1 MEDQAEP
8 LHQSSSKIDP
18 ITAVQDSIDS
28 LALSLFEAL
37 RGVRDAVAPESLET
51 GGGGGGG
58 GGNNN
63 SNNTAGQS
71 STTTAFKE
79 AEELADNATAEERVL
94 NGLNVDYFP
103 PRAFD
108 LLEPDYDAFLVAYLS
123 GNVHAK
129 ELVDRYMKMEA
140 WEKKKVDEEVSSSIL
155 SNNDDAT
162 SSNRNNNQ
170 DSTNN
175 NNIEI
180 GDVGYEFQKQFDAGW
195 YTGKVTQI
203 VPVGNNEKD
212 RRCVYNDG
220 DIEDLS
226 LEELHRLAKLDPN
239 NNVTKPK
246 ISIKLKV
253 KQTTAQDNKDGAA
266 TKEEDSTTTAPKKVR
281 IPLTQEEY
289 TKFLIDS
296 EHQRDIQTTQ
306 HLAQQILHKSAEVD
320 NLVARLPGMDRT
332 RDMQMKR
339 IEELLER
346 NQQVAKELEEA
357 HAVAKKKLE
366 EVRKVL
372 GETTC
377 LALGVEEE

>member
-1 MEDQAEP
+1 MDDQSEP
-8 LHQSSSKIDP
+8 PHQSSTKIDP

-37 RGVRDAVAPESLET
+37 RGVRDAVAPESLES
-51 GGGGGGG
+51 G
-58 GGNNN
+58 GGNNSKTN
-63 SNNTAGQS
+63 GGQS
-71 STTTAFKE
+71 SSTSLAFRE
-79 AEELADNATAEERVL
+79 AEELADNATAEERLL
-94 NGLNVDYFP
+94 NGLNADYFP

-108 LLEPDYDAFLVAYLS
+108 LLEPDYDAFLLAYLS

-140 WEKKKVDEEVSSSIL
+140 WHKKGENGSSSK
-155 SNNDDAT
+155 SNDGTTKN
-162 SSNRNNNQ
+162 NNNQ
-170 DSTNN
+170 DSNN
-175 NNIEI
+175 SNQNNIEI

-195 YTGKVTQI
+195 FTGKVKEIIT
-203 VPVGNNEKD
+203 VGNSKD

-220 DIEDLS
+220 DVEDLS
-226 LEELHRLAKLDPN
+226 LEELQRLAKLDPKN
-239 NNVTKPK
+239 KKKPK

-253 KQTTAQDNKDGAA
+253 KQASQGGEDDGM
-266 TKEEDSTTTAPKKVR
+266 KEDSTASKKIR

-289 TKFLIDS
+289 TQFLIDS

-306 HLAQQILHKSAEVD
+306 NLAQQILQKSAEVD

-346 NQQVAKELEEA
+346 NQQVAKELDEA
-357 HAVAKKKLE
+357 HIVAKKKLE

>member
-8 LHQSSSKIDP
+8 LHQSSTKIDP

-58 GGNNN
+58 GNN
-63 SNNTAGQS
+63 SSNNAGQS
-71 STTTAFKE
+71 STTAFKE

-140 WEKKKVDEEVSSSIL
+140 WEKKTVDEEVSSSI

-162 SSNRNNNQ
+162 SNHNNQ

-175 NNIEI
+175 NSIEI

-195 YTGKVTQI
+195 FTGKVTQI
-203 VPVGNNEKD
+203 VPVGNEKD

-253 KQTTAQDNKDGAA
+253 KQTTSQDDNEDGAT
-266 TKEEDSTTTAPKKVR
+266 TKEEDSTTAPKKVR

-372 GETTC
+372 GETTS

>member
-1 MEDQAEP
+1 MEDQAEH
-8 LHQSSSKIDP
+8 LHQSSTKIDP

-51 GGGGGGG
+51 GGGGGA
-58 GGNNN
+58 NN

-94 NGLNVDYFP
+94 NGVYVDYFP

-140 WEKKKVDEEVSSSIL
+140 WEKKVDEEVSSSIL

-162 SSNRNNNQ
+162 SNHNNQ
-170 DSTNN
+170 DSTNINNN

-195 YTGKVTQI
+195 FTGKVTQI
-203 VPVGNNEKD
+203 VPTVGNEKD

-239 NNVTKPK
+239 NTVTMKPK

-253 KQTTAQDNKDGAA
+253 KQTTAQDNNEDGA

-357 HAVAKKKLE
+357 HAVAKRKLE

>member
-1 MEDQAEP
+1 MDNQSD
-8 LHQSSSKIDP
+8 HFHQQSSSSTKIDP
-18 ITAVQDSIDS
+18 VTAVQDSIDS

-37 RGVRDAVAPESLET
+37 RGVRDAVAPESLES
-51 GGGGGGG
+51 G
-58 GGNNN
+58 GGNN
-63 SNNTAGQS
+63 SINNAGQS
-71 STTTAFKE
+71 STSAFRE
-79 AEELADNATAEERVL
+79 AEELADNATAEERLL
-94 NGLNVDYFP
+94 NGLNADYFP

-108 LLEPDYDAFLVAYLS
+108 LLEPDYDAFLLAYLS

-140 WEKKKVDEEVSSSIL
+140 WNKKSEGDG
-155 SNNDDAT
+155 SNSKTNDVTKND
-162 SSNRNNNQ
+162 NQ
-170 DSTNN
+170 NSTNSNDN
-175 NNIEI
+175 NVEMKI
-180 GDVGYEFQKQFDAGW
+180 GDVGYEFQKLFDAGW
-195 YTGKVTQI
+195 FTGKVTEI
-203 VPVGNNEKD
+203 IPVGNGKD

-226 LEELHRLAKLDPN
+226 LEELQRLAKLDPK
-239 NNVTKPK
+239 NVKKPK

-253 KQTTAQDNKDGAA
+253 NQLSQDIKDGDS
-266 TKEEDSTTTAPKKVR
+266 KEDSTTSSKVR

-320 NLVARLPGMDRT
+320 NLVATLPGMDRT

-346 NQQVAKELEEA
+346 NQQVAKELDEA
-357 HAVAKKKLE
+357 HVVAKKKLE

-377 LALGVEEE
+377 FALGVEEE

>member
-58 GGNNN
+58 NN

-140 WEKKKVDEEVSSSIL
+140 WEKKVEEVSSS
-155 SNNDDAT
+155 NNDAT
-162 SSNRNNNQ
+162 SSNHNNNQ
-170 DSTNN
+170 DSTNNNIN

-203 VPVGNNEKD
+203 IPVGNEKD

-239 NNVTKPK
+239 NIVTKPK

-253 KQTTAQDNKDGAA
+253 KQTTAQDNEDGAT
-266 TKEEDSTTTAPKKVR
+266 TKEEDSTTAPKKVR

-296 EHQRDIQTTQ
+296 EHQRDTQTTQ

>member
-1 MEDQAEP
+1 MSEQTGP
-8 LHQSSSKIDP
+8 LLHQSSSTKIDP

-51 GGGGGGG
+51 GGG
-58 GGNNN
+58 
-63 SNNTAGQS
+63 NNTNTNVGHS
-71 STTTAFKE
+71 STTAFRE
-79 AEELADNATAEERVL
+79 AEELADNATAEERLL
-94 NGLNVDYFP
+94 NGLNADYFP

-108 LLEPDYDAFLVAYLS
+108 LLEPDYDAFLLAYLS
-123 GNVHAK
+123 KNVHAK

-140 WEKKKVDEEVSSSIL
+140 WKKNGEGEDG
-155 SNNDDAT
+155 SNSKTNDAT
-162 SSNRNNNQ
+162 KNDNQ
-170 DSTNN
+170 NSTNSN
-175 NNIEI
+175 DNNIEI
-180 GDVGYEFQKQFDAGW
+180 GDVGYQFQKQFDAGW
-195 YTGKVTQI
+195 FTGKVTEI
-203 VPVGNNEKD
+203 IPVGNGKD

-226 LEELHRLAKLDPN
+226 LEELQRLAKLDPK
-239 NNVTKPK
+239 NVKKPK

-253 KQTTAQDNKDGAA
+253 KQPSQDNKDDD
-266 TKEEDSTTTAPKKVR
+266 TKEDSTTSSNKVR
-281 IPLTQEEY
+281 IPLSQEEY

-306 HLAQQILHKSAEVD
+306 HLAQQILQKSAEVD

-346 NQQVAKELEEA
+346 NQQVAKELDEA

>member
-51 GGGGGGG
+51 GGGGSANSS
-58 GGNNN
+58 NNN
-63 SNNTAGQS
+63 AGQS

-140 WEKKKVDEEVSSSIL
+140 WEKKAEEVSSSIL
-155 SNNDDAT
+155 SNNDAT
-162 SSNRNNNQ
+162 SSNHNNNQ
-170 DSTNN
+170 DSTNNNNN

-203 VPVGNNEKD
+203 IPVGNEKD

-253 KQTTAQDNKDGAA
+253 KQTTAQDDNEDGAA

-332 RDMQMKR
+332 RGMQMKR

>member
-1 MEDQAEP
+1 MDDQSAP
-8 LHQSSSKIDP
+8 PHQSSTKIDP
-18 ITAVQDSIDS
+18 ITAVQDSIDA

-37 RGVRDAVAPESLET
+37 RGVRDAVAPESLES
-51 GGGGGGG
+51 GG
-58 GGNNN
+58 GGNNV
-63 SNNTAGQS
+63 NTNGGQS
-71 STTTAFKE
+71 SSTSMAFRE
-79 AEELADNATAEERVL
+79 AEELADNATAEERLL
-94 NGLNVDYFP
+94 NGLNADYFP
-103 PRAFD
+103 QRAFD
-108 LLEPDYDAFLVAYLS
+108 LLEPDYDAFLLAYLS
-123 GNVHAK
+123 GNDHAK

-140 WEKKKVDEEVSSSIL
+140 WHKKSEDGSSSK
-155 SNNDDAT
+155 
-162 SSNRNNNQ
+162 SSDGKKNNNNQ
-170 DSTNN
+170 DSNN
-175 NNIEI
+175 SNNDNIEI
-180 GDVGYEFQKQFDAGW
+180 GDVGYEFQKLFDAGW
-195 YTGKVTQI
+195 FTGKVTEI
-203 VPVGNNEKD
+203 IPVGNSKD

-220 DIEDLS
+220 DVEDLS
-226 LEELHRLAKLDPN
+226 LEELQRLAKLDPKN
-239 NNVTKPK
+239 KQKPK

-253 KQTTAQDNKDGAA
+253 KQTAQEDKDDGA
-266 TKEEDSTTTAPKKVR
+266 KEDSTTSKKIR

-306 HLAQQILHKSAEVD
+306 HLAQQILQKSAEVD

-346 NQQVAKELEEA
+346 NQQVAKELDEA
-357 HAVAKKKLE
+357 HIVAKKKLE

>member
-1 MEDQAEP
+1 MKDQAEP
-8 LHQSSSKIDP
+8 LHQSSTKIDP

-58 GGNNN
+58 NN

-140 WEKKKVDEEVSSSIL
+140 WEKKVEEVSSS
-155 SNNDDAT
+155 NNDAT
-162 SSNRNNNQ
+162 SNNNNNQ
-170 DSTNN
+170 DSTNNNNN

-195 YTGKVTQI
+195 FTGKVTQI
-203 VPVGNNEKD
+203 VPVGNEKD

-239 NNVTKPK
+239 NNVTKLK

-253 KQTTAQDNKDGAA
+253 KQTTAQDNKDGAT

-296 EHQRDIQTTQ
+296 EHQRDTQTTQ

>member
-1 MEDQAEP
+1 MDDQKEP
-8 LHQSSSKIDP
+8 LQQSTKIDP

-51 GGGGGGG
+51 GGAAAAAA
-58 GGNNN
+58 NKSHNV
-63 SNNTAGQS
+63 GQF
-71 STTTAFKE
+71 TVAFKE
-79 AEELADNATAEERVL
+79 AEELADNATAEERLL

-108 LLEPDYDAFLVAYLS
+108 LLEPDYDAFLLAYLS

-140 WEKKKVDEEVSSSIL
+140 WEKREDGVVPSTSSK
-155 SNNDDAT
+155 SNNDAAA
-162 SSNRNNNQ
+162 
-170 DSTNN
+170 TNN
-175 NNIEI
+175 NNNNTNNNVEI
-180 GDVGYEFQKQFDAGW
+180 GDVGYEFRKQFDSGW
-195 YTGKVTQI
+195 YTGKVTEI
-203 VPVGNNEKD
+203 LLTVVGNTSD

-220 DIEDLS
+220 DVEDLS
-226 LEELHRLAKLDPN
+226 LEELQRLAKLDPN
-239 NNVTKPK
+239 SKFYAKKPK
-246 ISIKLKV
+246 ISIKLKA
-253 KQTTAQDNKDGAA
+253 KQTSQDKDDEDGGDD
-266 TKEEDSTTTAPKKVR
+266 KEESTTASKVR

-289 TKFLIDS
+289 TQFLIDS
-296 EHQRDIQTTQ
+296 EQQRDIQTTQ
-306 HLAQQILHKSAEVD
+306 HLAQEILNKSAEVD
-320 NLVARLPGMDRT
+320 NLVATLPGMDRT

-346 NQQVAKELEEA
+346 NHQVAKELDEA
-357 HAVAKKKLE
+357 HVLAKKRLE

>member
-1 MEDQAEP
+1 MENQAES
-8 LHQSSSKIDP
+8 LHQSSTKIDP

-58 GGNNN
+58 ANNN
-63 SNNTAGQS
+63 NNTAGQS
-71 STTTAFKE
+71 STTTAAFKE

-140 WEKKKVDEEVSSSIL
+140 WEKKVEEVSRSI

-162 SSNRNNNQ
+162 SNHNNQ
-170 DSTNN
+170 DDSTNNNSNN

-195 YTGKVTQI
+195 FTGKVTQI
-203 VPVGNNEKD
+203 VPVGNEKD

-239 NNVTKPK
+239 NTVTTKPK

-253 KQTTAQDNKDGAA
+253 KSTTSQDNNEDGAT